1 MDACTTPR
9 TSSLSGLC
17 AVDRE
22 EDGGAVEIK
31 RRIGER
37 RRRKN
42 KERDRELGG
51 RGGSGVC
58 RYTTRDSVSLHY
70 HHNYVRIAG
79 TGSIGQ
85 VVHVNHHVNLVR
97 NINSLAHRFRSIQIR
112 Y

>member
-1 MDACTTPR
+1 MKSSLLPFREEASSSLFAVLVLCTVSVDACTTPR

-37 RRRKN
+37 RRRKK

-51 RGGSGVC
+51 RW
-58 RYTTRDSVSLHY
+58 
-70 HHNYVRIAG
+70 
-79 TGSIGQ
+79 GQ
-85 VVHVNHHVNLVR
+85 VCADMQQGILYHYITTIILY
-97 NINSLAHRFRSIQIR
+97 A
-112 Y
+112 